1 MEQKSSTQ
9 QQDQPHHKIMG
20 LSVDRQDPH
29 LPSVELSLSV
39 LNGLEDVA
47 ATKLPRLLVDVAANI
62 SYRIGSGYLTIS
74 IPRDDPRPSTSS
86 NSDSTSDSAFKGRKT
101 SIAVAL
107 VDLVQHPPLP
117 VFAAYVSI
125 GDIVVPHA
133 LFKAP
138 KDLLAYAMNGFKH
151 LRTDSIAHNA
161 DDTGAR
167 IYKDSPA
174 TDLGLRWQDA
184 LSVLRLVSPAIEE
197 RLSRANQESQ
207 GSGASDGNSVCFR
220 ASFDRGDVQ
229 HKGVRS
235 QDLAAALG
243 GLTGDVFPSW
253 KVNLKEF
260 DIEVIGRWI
269 QEDLGEFEFKSPR
282 DQEAT
287 HKRARLDSSA
297 LSDGQSSQEGLRMQV
312 GMALPLKLSTCP
324 YRFRPMD
331 GRTSLKIEIA
341 YTLLVFAGPKPGDVV
356 VDMCSGVG
364 TIPIVGA
371 AHYPESF
378 FVGFEIVPYNVEK
391 AAQNAREMME
401 RVDKERLLSR
411 PSHSRPSLFL
421 GDAKAVC
428 WRSGSV
434 DLIISDLPWGQREN
448 SHLYNCK
455 LYPRLVKEMIRLL
468 KVNGRAVV
476 VTGERKLLQR
486 QLDAPFAR
494 SYLQVVRKR
503 EIAIGFKVMVFELL
517 RVCKVE

>member
-1 MEQKSSTQ
+1 
-9 QQDQPHHKIMG
+9 MG
-20 LSVDRQDPH
+20 FSMDRQDSH
-29 LPSVELSLSV
+29 LPFVELFLSV
-39 LNGLEDVA
+39 LSGLEDVA
-47 ATKLPRLLVDVAANI
+47 AAKLPRLLVDVATNI

-74 IPRDDPRPSTSS
+74 IQCDYPRPSTL
-86 NSDSTSDSAFKGRKT
+86 SDSDSKDRRT
-101 SIAVAL
+101 SIAAAL

-117 VFAAYVSI
+117 IFAAYVSI
-125 GDIVVPHA
+125 GDIIIPHT
-133 LFKAP
+133 LFEEPKA
-138 KDLLAYAMNGFKH
+138 LLAYAMNGFKPPQ
-151 LRTDSIAHNA
+151 AGPVAQNA
-161 DDTGAR
+161 DDMDAC
-167 IYKDSPA
+167 IYKDNST

-197 RLSRANQESQ
+197 RLSRANQKSQ
-207 GSGASDGNSVCFR
+207 GSGASDNNSICFR
-220 ASFDRGDVQ
+220 ASFDRRDVQ

-269 QEDLGEFEFKSPR
+269 QENLNEIEFKSPR
-282 DQEAT
+282 DQEAI

-297 LSDGQSSQEGLRMQV
+297 LGDGQSSQEGLRMQV
-312 GMALPLKLSTCP
+312 GLALPLKLSTCP

-341 YTLLVFAGPKPGDVV
+341 YTLLAFASPKPGDVV

-371 AHYPESF
+371 AHYPESL

-401 RVDKERLLSR
+401 RVDKERSLSR

-476 VTGERKLLQR
+476 VTGERKLFQR
-486 QLDAPFAR
+486 QLDAPFSR
-494 SYLQVVRKR
+494 PYLRVVRKR